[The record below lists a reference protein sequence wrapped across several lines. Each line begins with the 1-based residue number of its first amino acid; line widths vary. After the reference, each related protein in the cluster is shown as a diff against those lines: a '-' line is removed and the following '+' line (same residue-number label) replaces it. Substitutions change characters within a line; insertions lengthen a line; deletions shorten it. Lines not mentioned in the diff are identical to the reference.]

1 MKIVNDKII
10 WNDEGDKRKGYNL
23 KDGRNLYKTELV
35 KEVTAKAGRVYPK
48 KALRSVKNSGENLIH
63 CFETLSHGGIGLG
76 ITL

>member
-1 MKIVNDKII
+1 MNDKII

-48 KALRSVKNSGENLIH
+48 KSTEKREEQWGKSNSLF
-63 CFETLSHGGIGLG
+63 CFTP
-76 ITL
+76 